1 MLLIIAP
8 AKMLDES
15 PVKPPHGISTPV
27 FQQASD
33 EVVARLRT
41 YSAARLAELM
51 AISPALARLN
61 HARFRNWK
69 EAPRKPAI
77 LLFNGHVYQT
87 LAAPSLDRDDMR
99 FAQRHLRILSG
110 LYGLLRPLDMV
121 APHRLEMGTHLPM
134 GKDATDLYAYW
145 GSRIGRELHR
155 TMRANRDTVLLN
167 LASQEYAK
175 AIRPEELP
183 GRMITP
189 LFKERTAKGLR
200 TAAIHAKHQRGAMAR
215 WVIRHRLLD
224 PGELKQYDADGY
236 RFDPGESTED
246 QWTFI
251 RQGPHA
257 GTGPR

>member
-1 MLLIIAP
+1 MLLVIPP
-8 AKMLDES
+8 AKLMDES
-15 PVKPPHGISTPV
+15 PVKLPPATTRPI
-27 FQQASD
+27 FQEASD
-33 EVVARLRT
+33 ELVERLRQF
-41 YSAARLAELM
+41 SAARLAGLM
-51 AISPALARLN
+51 AISPALAQLN
-61 HARFRNWK
+61 HERFRNWE

-87 LAAPSLDRDDMR
+87 LAAPSLDPDDMR
-99 FAQRHLRILSG
+99 FVQRHLRILSG

-134 GKDATDLYAYW
+134 GKDAPDLYAYW
-145 GSRIGRELHR
+145 GGRISRELHR

-189 LFKERTAKGLR
+189 LFKERTPKGSR
-200 TAAIHAKHQRGAMAR
+200 TVAIHAKHQRGAMAR
-215 WVIRHRLLD
+215 WVIRRRLLD

-236 RFDPGESTED
+236 RFDPEESTED

-251 RQGPHA
+251 R
-257 GTGPR
+257 